1 MSAPEPD
8 IVREF
13 LTIGQPGYVAELDPK
28 SPQFNAD
35 KYKIDVVNR
44 IGARFENRFNEFQ
57 SVSQTNQDDPT
68 TIANTSGPIF
78 KSRVATTTATFALD
92 PGQMPNADHV
102 LNRAG
107 AVTCGGCHQF
117 SGGGLPSQPARQI
130 GSVKGQPIEW
140 PGSAIFVQGAEDGTL
155 STALNDFF
163 LPFRGDRLRDAVCI
177 PSPPLAVAGAGTA
190 RLPVEAFG
198 ASRTLAFE
206 AARQA
211 RWQQLVRTAR
221 EQKDEIVRRQLHGRP
236 FGLLVFNGR
245 RRISLIRRFS
255 DVIVE
260 AIENNLTADL
270 EAHLPGNLEGQRAWA
285 LRLAAI
291 ALHQL
296 KFERIHRQIFGS
308 QIGLLKRLNV
318 YGPVSVEECHKMYN
332 DAASQYESFFRNFTF
347 KQWGTFLISNGLV
360 EVPGLSGVPGM
371 LEPKSDTLVSITP
384 KGRMFLAYMNAHGLM
399 ERKVG

>member
-1 MSAPEPD
+1 M
-8 IVREF
+8 
-13 LTIGQPGYVAELDPK
+13 
-28 SPQFNAD
+28 
-35 KYKIDVVNR
+35 
-44 IGARFENRFNEFQ
+44 
-57 SVSQTNQDDPT
+57 
-68 TIANTSGPIF
+68 
-78 KSRVATTTATFALD
+78 
-92 PGQMPNADHV
+92 
-102 LNRAG
+102 
-107 AVTCGGCHQF
+107 
-117 SGGGLPSQPARQI
+117 
-130 GSVKGQPIEW
+130 
-140 PGSAIFVQGAEDGTL
+140 
-155 STALNDFF
+155 
-163 LPFRGDRLRDAVCI
+163 
-177 PSPPLAVAGAGTA
+177 
-190 RLPVEAFG
+190 
-198 ASRTLAFE
+198 
-206 AARQA
+206 
-211 RWQQLVRTAR
+211 
-221 EQKDEIVRRQLHGRP
+221 
-236 FGLLVFNGR
+236 FNGR